1 MSIQKELSQLSITG
15 RMLYCLTCLENAL
28 SHFYIEGSESV
39 FIADV
44 IKNFED
50 TDNLS
55 DWEELAEDIL
65 PTNLL
70 DSKFNITD
78 FNSLQPN
85 TILNIKRF
93 YEDSP
98 VDIVEIIDYTL
109 QVGLNNLYGNTN
121 DKSLVTLRPTLKVIE
136 LCLKNGITL
145 PSISDYS
152 YYIFDKNNGWG

>member
-1 MSIQKELSQLSITG
+1 MQKELSQLSITG

-39 FIADV
+39 FITDV
-44 IKNFED
+44 IKNFEH

-65 PTNLL
+65 PTNLF
-70 DSKFNITD
+70 DSNFNITD

-85 TILNIKRF
+85 TILNIRRF
-93 YEDSP
+93 YKDSP
-98 VDIVEIIDYTL
+98 IDLVEIIDNTL
-109 QVGLNNLYGNTN
+109 QVGLNNLYGNTT
-121 DKSLVTLRPTLKVIE
+121 DRSLVTLLPTLKVVE
-136 LCLKNGITL
+136 LCLKNGIPL

-152 YYIFDKNNGWG
+152 HYSFDTNNS